1 MNWYHGNK
9 TLYPKT
15 YATVV
20 RRSASGDMV
29 VQTDDGKRVLTHIR
43 AKNGGNT
50 PTESVKAGT
59 RIKLYVRGT
68 KTNWRRVGR

>member
-20 RRSASGDMV
+20 RRSPSGEMV
-29 VQTDDGKRVLTHIR
+29 VLADDGRRLTTHIR
-43 AKNGGNT
+43 ARNGGRT
-50 PTESVKAGT
+50 PTESIQPGV
-59 RIKLYVRGT
+59 RIKLYRRGDR
-68 KTNWRRVGR
+68 TNWRRVGR